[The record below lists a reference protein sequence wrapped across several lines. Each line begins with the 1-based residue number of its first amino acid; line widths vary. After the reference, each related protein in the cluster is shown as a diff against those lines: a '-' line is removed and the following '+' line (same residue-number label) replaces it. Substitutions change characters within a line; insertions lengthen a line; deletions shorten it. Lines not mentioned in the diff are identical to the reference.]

1 MYYFIIPN
9 SKFKATTTIV
19 PCYKREDGRW
29 VYKRSVDNVMEDVTV
44 SKKAQIFS
52 IPDSLDELSLLQNA
66 HQTSIA
72 GVISYTIND
81 SAFEIVEAVWGLDL
95 Q

>member
-9 SKFKATTTIV
+9 PKSKATTTIV
-19 PCYKREDGRW
+19 PCYKKVNGQW
-29 VYKRSVDNVMEDVTV
+29 AYKRSVDNVLGDVPV

-52 IPDSLDELSLLQNA
+52 IPDPLDELSLLQNA
-66 HQTSIA
+66 RQIGIA
-72 GVISYTIND
+72 GVIAYLIND
-81 SAFEIVEAVWGLDL
+81 SAFEMVEAVWGLDL

>member
-19 PCYKREDGRW
+19 PCHKREDGRW

-66 HQTSIA
+66 HQIGIA
-72 GVISYTIND
+72 GVIAYTIDD
-81 SAFEIVEAVWGLDL
+81 SAFEIVKAVCGLDL